1 MLPRFFIARPI
12 FAWVIALSI
21 LLAGALVFPKL
32 PVSQYPDVAPPALQ
46 ITAVYPGASAQ
57 VVEDAVTTLV
67 EQEMNGLEHLLYM
80 DSNSDSN
87 GVMTL
92 TLTFVSGSD
101 LDIASVAAQDR
112 IKRVEARLPEEVR
125 RQGINVVKSRRNF
138 LMFLTIFSPDQSRNA
153 VDLGSFAAANVLDNI
168 RQVPGVGEAQLF
180 GTEYAMRL
188 WLDPLRL
195 AHFNMTPGEALA
207 AVQAQNVQLATG
219 ELGQLPAAPGQQIAA
234 TVITRGRLATPEQFE
249 NILLRTAGTG
259 AAVRLKDVARVELGA
274 QDYTIRARL
283 NGRPT
288 AAIGIKLATGSN
300 ALETSGAVK
309 ARMGELAQHF
319 PEGISWDVPYDTS
332 RFVEISIREVVK
344 TLAEAFLLVFLVMW
358 LFLENL
364 RAAIIPTI
372 VVPVSLIGTLV
383 GLYLLGYS
391 INVLSLFAMV
401 LAIGIVVDDA
411 IVVVENVERIMAQED
426 LDSRAATSKAMGQ
439 IFGAIV
445 GITTV
450 LSAVFI
456 PMAFFGG
463 SVGAIYQQFAVTL
476 VMTML
481 FSALLAISLTPALC
495 ATLFQGV
502 TKAQMEHKTG
512 FFGWYHRLFA
522 RTTAGY
528 LGGVAAGL
536 KRPLRV
542 MLIYLGLAAA
552 TVFLLLR
559 LPTGFLPDED
569 QGYLISIVQLP
580 AGATQERTVEVLS
593 GMEQYYLQQPEVAK
607 VVGVAGFSF
616 FGKGQDAAIAFVRL
630 KDWDERTD
638 EAQHALSV
646 AQKANMALFSVKQA
660 LIFALN
666 PPPIPELAAVGGFD
680 LRLQDRS
687 NLGRDKL
694 MEARNLVLGL
704 ASQDPRLAGV
714 RPEGKE
720 PATQLLLDIDRVK
733 ASSLGINLGEL
744 NQTLAVALGSAYVN
758 DFIREGR
765 VLRVIMQVD
774 PKDRATPDGLLS
786 LRLRTAKGD
795 MVPLSEIATPR
806 WVIGSPKLDR
816 YNGIPATKIAG
827 GPAPGHSTGEAM
839 QAMQEIAAQLPQGI
853 GFEWSGTSFEEM
865 LSGAQAPILFALS
878 IIVVFMCLAALYE
891 SWSVPLAVL
900 LVVPLGVFGAVLAV
914 TLRGLP
920 NDVYFKVG
928 LIAIIGLSAKN
939 SILIVEFARQLEAQ
953 GKATLEAV
961 LEACKL
967 RFRPIVM
974 TSIAFIFGVLPLAI
988 SSGAGAASRHA
999 IGTGVMG
1006 GMIAATVLA
1015 VFIVP
1020 VLYLTVRRLFPGPV
1034 HYHGAALQSDDHV

>member
-1 MLPRFFIARPI
+1 MLPRFFINRPI

-319 PEGISWDVPYDTS
+319 PKGISWDVPYDTS

-495 ATLFQGV
+495 ATLFKGV
-502 TKAQMEHKTG
+502 TKDQMEHKTG

-542 MLIYLGLAAA
+542 LLIYLGLAAA

-593 GMEQYYLQQPEVAK
+593 GMEQYYLKQPEVAK

-638 EAQHALSV
+638 EAQHALGV

-704 ASQDPRLAGV
+704 ASKDPRLAGV